1 MGHATCAGVLC
12 HLIPSPPFFFS
23 FSFARVYVVSA
34 LMDANGTLVD
44 CKNAADEVVFR
55 FLILDAP
62 SPSSL
67 PTYVKLLQKHKVQHL
82 VRACGP
88 TYNSDVVEKNGI
100 KVHGWT
106 FDDGAPPT
114 QTVLDNWMQLLEE
127 EAGRQPPSTIAV
139 HCVAGLGRAP
149 ILVALALV
157 EYGRMAPLDAVGY
170 VRERRKG
177 AINQVQLNWL
187 MRYRTKHGQGSDRS
201 LVCANCAVM

>member
-1 MGHATCAGVLC
+1 
-12 HLIPSPPFFFS
+12 
-23 FSFARVYVVSA
+23 
-34 LMDANGTLVD
+34 MDINGTIVD
-44 CKNAADEVVFR
+44 CKRNGTDEVIFR

-67 PTYVKLLQKHKVQHL
+67 PTYVKLLQRQNVHHL

-88 TYNSDVVEKNGI
+88 TYNAELVEKNGI
-100 KVHGWT
+100 QVHGWT

-114 QTVLDNWMQLLEE
+114 RAVIDSWLDLLSLEV
-127 EAGRQPPSTIAV
+127 GKTPPETIAV

-157 EYGRMAPLDAVGY
+157 EYGNMAPLDAVGY

-187 MRYRTKHGQGSDRS
+187 MRYRPRHHQASDRS
-201 LVCANCAVM
+201 LACANCAIM

>member
-1 MGHATCAGVLC
+1 MEV
-12 HLIPSPPFFFS
+12 
-23 FSFARVYVVSA
+23 
-34 LMDANGTLVD
+34 NGTLVE
-44 CKNAADEVVFR
+44 CKRGESDTVVFR

-62 SPSSL
+62 SPSSV
-67 PTYVKLLQKHKVQHL
+67 PTYVKLLQKHNVRHI

-88 TYNSDVVEKNGI
+88 TYNLEVFARHDI
-100 KVHGWT
+100 QVHAWT

-114 QTVLDNWMQLLEE
+114 QVVIDNWLELLEQE
-127 EAGRQPPSTIAV
+127 KNKIPPETIAV

-157 EYGRMAPLDAVGY
+157 EYGGMPPLDAAGY

-187 MRYRTKHGQGSDRS
+187 MRYKPRHVQNQEGSLACTK
-201 LVCANCAVM
+201 CALM

>member
-1 MGHATCAGVLC
+1 ME
-12 HLIPSPPFFFS
+12 I
-23 FSFARVYVVSA
+23 
-34 LMDANGTLVD
+34 NGTLVD
-44 CKNAADEVVFR
+44 CTRDGTAEVLFHC
-55 FLILDAP
+55 LILDAP

-67 PTYVKLLQKHKVQHL
+67 PSYVKLLQRHKVRHL

-88 TYNSDVVEKNGI
+88 TYNTDVVERNGI
-100 KVHGWT
+100 QVHGLT

-114 QTVLDNWMQLLEE
+114 QAVIDAWLDLLEGE
-127 EAGRQPPSTIAV
+127 VGKTPPSVIGV

-157 EYGRMAPLDAVGY
+157 EYGHIAPLDAVGY

-187 MRYRTKHGQGSDRS
+187 MRYRPRHQAASEGS
-201 LVCANCAVM
+201 LICTNCSVM

>member
-1 MGHATCAGVLC
+1 MEV
-12 HLIPSPPFFFS
+12 
-23 FSFARVYVVSA
+23 
-34 LMDANGTLVD
+34 NGTVVE
-44 CKNAADEVVFR
+44 CRRADTDVVVFR

-62 SPSSL
+62 SPSSV
-67 PTYVKLLQKHKVQHL
+67 PTYVKLLQRHNVTHM

-88 TYNSDVVEKNGI
+88 TYNAEAFAAHGVE
-100 KVHGWT
+100 VHGWT

-114 QTVLDNWMQLLEE
+114 QAVIDNWLQLLEQL
-127 EAGRQPPSTIAV
+127 RDKSPPVTIAI

-157 EYGRMAPLDAVGY
+157 EYGGMPALDAVGY

-187 MRYRTKHGQGSDRS
+187 MRYKPRHEQRS
-201 LVCANCAVM
+201 EGAIACANCALM

>member
-1 MGHATCAGVLC
+1 MEVN
-12 HLIPSPPFFFS
+12 
-23 FSFARVYVVSA
+23 VSE
-34 LMDANGTLVD
+34 VD
-44 CKNAADEVVFR
+44 CKRSDTDELLFH

-67 PTYVKLLQKHKVQHL
+67 PTYVKLLQRHKVRHL

-88 TYNSDVVEKNGI
+88 TYNSDLVEKNGI
-100 KVHGWT
+100 QVHGWT

-114 QTVLDNWMQLLEE
+114 QVVIDSWLNLLEGE
-127 EAGRQPPSTIAV
+127 LGKTPPSTIAV

-157 EYGRMAPLDAVGY
+157 EYGHMAPLDAVGY

-187 MRYRTKHGQGSDRS
+187 MRYKPRHQQASDRS
-201 LVCANCAVM
+201 LACANCAVM

>member
-1 MGHATCAGVLC
+1 ME
-12 HLIPSPPFFFS
+12 I
-23 FSFARVYVVSA
+23 
-34 LMDANGTLVD
+34 NGTMVD
-44 CKNAADEVVFR
+44 CKSSDTGEVVFR

-67 PTYVKLLQKHKVQHL
+67 PQYVRLLQKNSVHHL

-88 TYNSDVVEKNGI
+88 TYNAEVVEKNGI
-100 KVHGWT
+100 QVHGWT

-114 QTVLDNWMQLLEE
+114 QQVVDSWLDLLQANADKNPAE
-127 EAGRQPPSTIAV
+127 TIAV

-157 EYGRMAPLDAVGY
+157 EYGNMAPLDAVGY

-187 MRYRTKHGQGSDRS
+187 MRYKPRHQLPQGRS
-201 LVCANCAVM
+201 LACTNCSVM

>member
-1 MGHATCAGVLC
+1 
-12 HLIPSPPFFFS
+12 
-23 FSFARVYVVSA
+23 
-34 LMDANGTLVD
+34 MDANGTLVE
-44 CKNAADEVVFR
+44 CKKPDSEDVVFR

-67 PTYVKLLQKHKVQHL
+67 PTYVKLLQKYKVKNL

-88 TYNSDVVEKNGI
+88 TYNSDVVEKSGI
-100 KVHGWT
+100 KVYGWT

-114 QTVLDNWMQLLEE
+114 QVVLDNWLQLLES
-127 EAGRQPPSTIAV
+127 EANKTPPSTIAV

-157 EYGRMAPLDAVGY
+157 EYGQMAPLDAVGY

-187 MRYRTKHGQGSDRS
+187 MRYKPRHAQGTERS
-201 LVCANCAVM
+201 LACTNCNVM

>member
-1 MGHATCAGVLC
+1 ME
-12 HLIPSPPFFFS
+12 I
-23 FSFARVYVVSA
+23 
-34 LMDANGTLVD
+34 NGTMVD
-44 CKNAADEVVFR
+44 CKHSETGVVVFR

-67 PTYVKLLQKHKVQHL
+67 PQYVRLLQKNSVRHL

-88 TYNSDVVEKNGI
+88 TYNAEVVEKSGI
-100 KVHGWT
+100 QVHACT

-114 QTVLDNWMQLLEE
+114 QQVIDAWLDLLQANAHKTPAE
-127 EAGRQPPSTIAV
+127 TIAV

-157 EYGRMAPLDAVGY
+157 EYGGMAPLDAAGY

-187 MRYRTKHGQGSDRS
+187 MRYRPRYQVPQGRS
-201 LVCANCAVM
+201 LACSSCAVM

>member
-1 MGHATCAGVLC
+1 MEL
-12 HLIPSPPFFFS
+12 
-23 FSFARVYVVSA
+23 
-34 LMDANGTLVD
+34 NGTLVE
-44 CKNAADEVVFR
+44 CRRAGEANPVLR

-67 PTYVKLLQKHKVQHL
+67 PMYVKLLQKNKVKHL

-88 TYNSDVVEKNGI
+88 TYNSEVVEQSGI
-100 KVHGWT
+100 EVHGWT

-114 QTVLDNWMQLLEE
+114 PQVIDNWLDLLERLVTEAASRGAE
-127 EAGRQPPSTIAV
+127 EPPTVAV

-149 ILVALALV
+149 ILVAIALV
-157 EYGRMAPLDAVGY
+157 EYGNMPPLDAVGY

-187 MRYRTKHGQGSDRS
+187 MKYKPRLQQTGDRS
-201 LVCANCAVM
+201 LTCANCVVM